1 MDSTLIQNL
10 FAPYN
15 VEDSL
20 LPFYL
25 PLFGWILTFIYCQLT
40 NKSFE
45 SWAPVHNAHHLVGM
59 TLATLS
65 LYYDDESILAER
77 IGIMW
82 SLSYFLV
89 DLVDQVRHKSV
100 SYSVHAVCVLF
111 LGMSNLYTPR
121 FYRLRMNSKAMF
133 LELSTPILYL
143 SKHTRK
149 PLHFVLFAV
158 TFTLCRIIWIP
169 FMMHQLLDD
178 GMPWKDPRLLVLV
191 VFYGLNWFW
200 YSKILRLLVF
210 PPDEKKKKKKKKED
224 DEKKD

>member
-10 FAPYN
+10 FAPYD

-20 LPFYL
+20 LPFSV

-40 NKSFE
+40 DKSFE
-45 SWAPVHNAHHLVGM
+45 NWAPVHMVHHLVGM
-59 TLATLS
+59 ILATLS
-65 LYYDDESILAER
+65 LYYDDESIFAER

-89 DLVDQVRHKSV
+89 DLVDQVRLKSV
-100 SYSVHAVCVLF
+100 SYSFHACCVLI
-111 LGMSNLYTPR
+111 LGISNLYTPR

-143 SKHTRK
+143 SKNTRN
-149 PLHFVLFAV
+149 PLHFLLFAV
-158 TFTLCRIIWIP
+158 TFTLCRIVWIP

-178 GMPWKDPRLLVLV
+178 GMPRKDPRFLVLV
-191 VFYGLNWFW
+191 VFYGLNLFW
-200 YSKILRLLVF
+200 YSKILRMLVF
-210 PPDEKKKKKKKKED
+210 GPADEKKKKKKED

>member
-10 FAPYN
+10 FAPCN
-15 VEDSL
+15 GEDSL

-45 SWAPVHNAHHLVGM
+45 SWPPVHLVHHLVGM
-59 TLATLS
+59 LLATLS
-65 LYYDDESILAER
+65 LYYGDESIFAER

-82 SLSYFLV
+82 SLSYFVV
-89 DLVDQVRHKSV
+89 DLVDQVRLKSV
-100 SYSVHAVCVLF
+100 SYSLHAVCVLF

-133 LELSTPILYL
+133 LELSTPFLYL
-143 SKHTRK
+143 SKSTRK
-149 PLHFVLFAV
+149 PLHFLLFAI

-191 VFYGLNWFW
+191 VFYGLNLFW
-200 YSKILRLLVF
+200 YAKILRMLVF
-210 PPDEKKKKKKKKED
+210 GPSDEKKKKKKED
-224 DEKKD
+224 TEKKD